1 MFLTKDLFFILV
13 WKYSSSCLFFFV
25 ESISKFISNLS
36 LLSLFDFRLMII
48 YKPSKLVFLPIIRFG
63 SKIIWIYLRICPYSI
78 YTWHAWLSK
87 GPFSRIWFLS
97 HIYLF
102 FWVLENYVE
111 GLKLWRVLAEAAHR
125 PLTPKAVMHFFFWRA
140 SIFFLVKVN
149 VRVRVR
155 VSIRVRMRV
164 RVSIRVRMRVRNGQ
178 FLNWSITALGV
189 KGLWAASASKPQW
202 PLDRL
207 NSKIGLFFFSFLS
220 RHCFLSFLLSL
231 AFLPSLDFI

>member
-1 MFLTKDLFFILV
+1 MNSERYVYVWEVSQGCDFLLLSFVSKCILVMFLTKDLFFILV

-48 YKPSKLVFLPIIRFG
+48 YKPSKLVFLPIIRFV
-63 SKIIWIYLRICPYSI
+63 SKIICIYLRICPYSI

-111 GLKLWRVLAEAAHR
+111 GLKL
-125 PLTPKAVMHFFFWRA
+125 
-140 SIFFLVKVN
+140 SD
-149 VRVRVR
+149 
-155 VSIRVRMRV
+155 
-164 RVSIRVRMRVRNGQ
+164 
-178 FLNWSITALGV
+178 
-189 KGLWAASASKPQW
+189 QW
-202 PLDRL
+202 F
-207 NSKIGLFFFSFLS
+207 G
-220 RHCFLSFLLSL
+220 
-231 AFLPSLDFI
+231 